1 MCCTYPNKQMESLF
15 ESNMQIDRILTGLDL
30 YVGHKIVS
38 EEMLLIS
45 NEIQEVPKVLAS
57 LKYFNKNAPEYQII
71 CAGSL

>member
-1 MCCTYPNKQMESLF
+1 MESLF
-15 ESNMQIDRILTGLDL
+15 ESNMQIDRIITGLDL

-45 NEIQEVPKVLAS
+45 DEIQEVPKVLAS
-57 LKYFNKNAPEYQII
+57 LKYFNINAPEYQII